1 LGVGELTSDFLKSFE
16 LLNSKLQNSG
26 TFKSKNWIP
35 AQAYLRR
42 SPRAGMTASIEKW
55 LFDNVIAIRLWRRS
69 SPAILRDC
77 FVVLQSTTPRNDP
90 LLLSLRAEGEAIP
103 LFVDWFGH
111 FIPS

>member
-1 LGVGELTSDFLKSFE
+1 MTGIDTPRPFGTPLLLEGNFKVGGDGVRELTSDFLKFFE

-26 TFKSKNWIP
+26 TFKSRNWIP

-69 SPAILRDC
+69 
-77 FVVLQSTTPRNDP
+77 N
-90 LLLSLRAEGEAIP
+90 
-103 LFVDWFGH
+103 
-111 FIPS
+111 PSVCW